1 MVSGVRNEKI
11 EALEFGIGNAELGR
25 KGDVPSNNHPVRQ

>member
-1 MVSGVRNEKI
+1 VSGVRNQRI

-25 KGDVPSNNHPVRQ
+25 KGVALSNNHPARQ